1 MLSCQL
7 VIYLLFASGLEV
19 NPWPALVAIQPP
31 LANFDLRWL
40 HIIATPDDSLCFLHA
55 LRSLIQPYQHINIS
69 EELII
74 TSLRS
79 EVDLN
84 YDKYMP
90 FTSSSQGMFLAQLN
104 RYYNRSYN
112 SNAVDL
118 LSVMAAN
125 AI

>member
-19 NPWPALVAIQPP
+19 NPWPVLVAIQPP